1 MARWRRGNKAGFT
14 LLRNAMSTHVARLLK
29 EERERQGVSLNALA
43 QLSGLSRQTISY
55 IEQEVQSPSLDTLL
69 RLTMALQV
77 ELADVL
83 KNAKK
88 SAAE

>member
-1 MARWRRGNKAGFT
+1 MRKDA
-14 LLRNAMSTHVARLLK
+14 LRNAMSTHVARLLK